1 MQPQRETLT
10 DSLANILQILQLG
23 YRSGT
28 LEVERE
34 AGNTIEEGYIVFV
47 NGRVIDARFHQ
58 YRGIEALR
66 ALQTWG
72 SCRFAFLDAND
83 PGMMPPPRPS
93 ASPSPTRP
101 LSSGSPAPMNGQWR
115 TTPAPFPR
123 RLPAGDAA
131 IAHPEFAHLQRTQWR
146 LLLLV
151 NGQRHVSEL
160 ARLLALGPAEVQS
173 LLDTLVREGLIQQ

>member
-28 LEVERE
+28 LTVERE
-34 AGNTIEEGYIVFV
+34 AGNTIEEGLIVFV
-47 NGRVIDARFHQ
+47 SGRVVDAQ
-58 YRGIEALR
+58 LYPYRGSEAWR
-66 ALQTWG
+66 VLQTWG
-72 SCRFAFLDAND
+72 SCRFAFLDAHD
-83 PGMMPPPRPS
+83 PGIVQPPRPS
-93 ASPSPTRP
+93 AVPSPTRP
-101 LSSGSPAPMNGQWR
+101 LSSGASAPAHTQWK
-115 TTPAPFPR
+115 TTPAPLPR

-131 IAHPEFAHLQRTQWR
+131 ISRPESVHLQRTRRR

-151 NGQRHVSEL
+151 NGQRPVNEL

-173 LLDTLVREGLIQQ
+173 LLDALARDGLIQR

>member
-28 LEVERE
+28 LTVERE
-34 AGNTIEEGYIVFV
+34 AGNAIEEGYIVFV
-47 NGRVIDARFHQ
+47 NGRVVDAQLQPYH
-58 YRGIEALR
+58 GMEALR

-83 PGMMPPPRPS
+83 PGVVPPPRPL

-101 LSSGSPAPMNGQWR
+101 LSSGIPVLTHAQWR
-115 TTPAPFPR
+115 TAPAPFPR

-131 IAHPEFAHLQRTQWR
+131 LAHPEFAHLQRIQRR

-151 NGQRHVSEL
+151 NGQRPVSEL

-173 LLDTLVREGLIQQ
+173 LLDTLAREGLIQQ

>member
-47 NGRVIDARFHQ
+47 NGRAVDAQ
-58 YRGIEALR
+58 LQPYRGMEALR

-72 SCRFAFLDAND
+72 SCRFAFLDANN
-83 PGMMPPPRPS
+83 PGMVPPPR
-93 ASPSPTRP
+93 PSPTRP
-101 LSSGSPAPMNGQWR
+101 LSSGSPVPTNAQWR

-131 IAHPEFAHLQRTQWR
+131 IAHPEFAHLQRTQRR

-173 LLDTLVREGLIQQ
+173 LLDTLMREGLIQQ